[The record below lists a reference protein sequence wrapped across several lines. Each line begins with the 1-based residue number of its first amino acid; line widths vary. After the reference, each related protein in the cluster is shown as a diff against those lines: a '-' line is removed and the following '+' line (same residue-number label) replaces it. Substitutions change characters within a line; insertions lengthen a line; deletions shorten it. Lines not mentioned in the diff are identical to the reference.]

1 MEEFD
6 SEIHIVFTAE
16 NCREVWKLN
25 NGRKM
30 VALEFEKKKKEEKG
44 NAEVGL
50 QKHGITVKTCSK
62 TSHLDARRMK

>member
-6 SEIHIVFTAE
+6 SEIHIVFTVE

-30 VALEFEKKKKEEKG
+30 VALEFEKKKKKKKKEKR
-44 NAEVGL
+44 NFSVMAVIFE
-50 QKHGITVKTCSK
+50 
-62 TSHLDARRMK
+62 TSYSECEMSCRN

>member
-6 SEIHIVFTAE
+6 SEIHIVFTVE

-30 VALEFEKKKKEEKG
+30 VALEFEKKKKKKKKEM
-44 NAEVGL
+44 
-50 QKHGITVKTCSK
+50 QK
-62 TSHLDARRMK
+62 

>member
-6 SEIHIVFTAE
+6 SEIHIVFTVE

-30 VALEFEKKKKEEKG
+30 VALEFEKKKKRRKR
-44 NAEVGL
+44 
-50 QKHGITVKTCSK
+50 KCRSRTTKTWNHS
-62 TSHLDARRMK
+62 